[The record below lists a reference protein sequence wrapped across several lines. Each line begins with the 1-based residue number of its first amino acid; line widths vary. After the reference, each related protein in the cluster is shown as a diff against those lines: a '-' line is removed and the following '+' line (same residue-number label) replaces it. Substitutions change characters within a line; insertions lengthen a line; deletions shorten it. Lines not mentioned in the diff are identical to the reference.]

1 VSRGK
6 NRRIFQVDE
15 RTGCL
20 RLALGLRFSTYL
32 RVHRDKERIK
42 YNALANDELKEMLYE
57 IALENK
63 IYFFEETGDVDFE
76 YEIPGLARDHA
87 NYFQ

>member
-1 VSRGK
+1 
-6 NRRIFQVDE
+6 
-15 RTGCL
+15 
-20 RLALGLRFSTYL
+20 
-32 RVHRDKERIK
+32 
-42 YNALANDELKEMLYE
+42 MLYE